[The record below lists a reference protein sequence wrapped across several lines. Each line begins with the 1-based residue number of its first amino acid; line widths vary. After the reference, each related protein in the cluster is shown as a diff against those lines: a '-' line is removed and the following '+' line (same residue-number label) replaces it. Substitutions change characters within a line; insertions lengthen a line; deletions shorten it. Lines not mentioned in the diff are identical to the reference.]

1 MEVKLM
7 TERKNIVKALALLLA
22 TVMTVTMLP
31 VKMGEVQAA
40 VRHTPSPDSGNPG
53 YCVCGAPVSDTS
65 VHISSSGGG
74 PSSSAAV
81 VVEPTEEEKR
91 AAEVARAQEALKQ
104 EDARRQAAEA
114 QVRKEEAAKV
124 AEAQKALD
132 EAEKISE
139 QNSQLTTGG
148 SVLKTT
154 VDGAYTAR
162 GVDGTVITT
171 SQEQL
176 AENFGLQ
183 EGQKLR
189 VETWDVTKGNSPD
202 AMRSMENAA
211 KGLGGELGPVVQV
224 NLVKTGPATRPRPNA
239 ALKAIVK
246 AICND
251 KNGIGESLQAIFEG
265 TNLDADTLAEYLSD
279 KPEEQEFLAKYNEAE
294 KEFVAKYASS
304 ENSGGWVPGGWYVS
318 DEALKNLGGGENAEE
333 PYTSRGLGD
342 SGAAGAHLI
351 QLLKGAEEYANAK
364 KAEAEGQKGTAE
376 MTVGVPKNFQSEG
389 STYSVAQV
397 VSGGQTQ
404 ILQDKD
410 NNPNTVTFDV
420 PEGEAAYGLVKKTN
434 DTTAPEIEM
443 IDYSKG
449 STVLGKAGL
458 GLAKYMYDSVNE
470 VATPEEKSLID
481 NMQKA
486 NDEYSALDTSGMNS
500 AEVEDARDAIFQ
512 KYGFEDSS
520 DAAEK
525 VGDIMEKYNII

>member
-1 MEVKLM
+1 M

-31 VKMGEVQAA
+31 GKMQVVEAYAGC
-40 VRHTPSPDSGNPG
+40 PG
-53 YCVCGAPVSDTS
+53 YSEDSTSPGNCANCGHPSSAHSPSGCSVCA
-65 VHISSSGGG
+65 SSGGSSTP
-74 PSSSAAV
+74 PSSSSSSSAV
-81 VVEPTEEEKR
+81 VVSEEEKR
-91 AAEVARAQEALKQ
+91 QAAIAEAQEALKQ

-114 QVRKEEAAKV
+114 QVRKEEAAKA

-132 EAEKISE
+132 EAEKFSD

-224 NLVKTGPATRPRPNA
+224 NLVKTGPGTRPRPNV

-265 TNLDADTLAEYLSD
+265 SNLDADTLAEYLSD

-294 KEFVAKYASS
+294 KEFDAKYDSN
-304 ENSGGWVPGGWYVS
+304 ENSGGWVPSGWYVS
-318 DEALKNLGGGENAEE
+318 DEALKNLSGDEE
-333 PYTSRGLGD
+333 QPYTSRGLGD

-420 PEGEAAYGLVKKTN
+420 PEGEAAYGLVKKPNNTTDDRAAYSEIYGTYGAY
-434 DTTAPEIEM
+434 DTVDEPHNEAEYIRRES
-443 IDYSKG
+443 DSKADLRF
-449 STVLGKAGL
+449 S
-458 GLAKYMYDSVNE
+458 
-470 VATPEEKSLID
+470 
-481 NMQKA
+481 
-486 NDEYSALDTSGMNS
+486 
-500 AEVEDARDAIFQ
+500 R
-512 KYGFEDSS
+512 
-520 DAAEK
+520 
-525 VGDIMEKYNII
+525 